1 MVAAPANTG
10 AVSSAE
16 SIGEVQGDEF
26 KMGPLEVI
34 GSIQDEQMGSEVNMR
49 DDVEHLTENDGAAEL
64 MINDDG

>member
-1 MVAAPANTG
+1 
-10 AVSSAE
+10 
-16 SIGEVQGDEF
+16 
-26 KMGPLEVI
+26 MGPLEVI